1 MPSLKQKLQSKQT
14 TIGSWITLGH
24 PAIGEI
30 MAMAGFDWVVVDL
43 EHSTIDISEAGNL
56 IRAIDSL
63 NVPCLVRTT
72 SNNPDQIKRIL
83 DAGASGIIV
92 PSVNSRAS
100 AIEAVSSTQYPPY
113 GKRGVGLG
121 RAQAYGPGFIEY
133 FAKKSRDTVVIV
145 MIEDKAALEEI
156 NEILSTP
163 GVDGYLIGPY
173 DLSCSLGIPG
183 EFDNPLFNQ
192 TLSQIKQS
200 GESVGCPSGIH
211 LVEPNLQE
219 LNNKIDE
226 GYKFIAYGVDIRMLD
241 IACRDA
247 VRVTKVAK

>member
-1 MPSLKQKLQSKQT
+1 MTTLKQKLQCKHT

-30 MAMAGFDWVVVDL
+30 MARAGFDWVVVDL
-43 EHSTIDISEAGNL
+43 EHSTIDICEAGNL

-63 NVPCLVRTT
+63 NVPCLVRVT

-92 PSVNSRAS
+92 PSINSRAS
-100 AIEAVSSTQYPPY
+100 AVEAVSSTQYAPY

-121 RAQAYGPGFIEY
+121 RAQEYGPGFKEY
-133 FAKKSRDTVVIV
+133 FDKKSRDIVVIV
-145 MIEDKAALEEI
+145 MIEDKVALPEI
-156 NEILSTP
+156 NSILSTP

-183 EFDNPLFNQ
+183 EFDNPLFIQ
-192 TLSQIKQS
+192 TLSDIKQS
-200 GESVGCPSGIH
+200 GELVGCPSGIH
-211 LVEPNLQE
+211 LVEPNLKE
-219 LNNKIDE
+219 LNNKIKE

-241 IACRDA
+241 VACREA
-247 VRVTKVAK
+247 VRVIKATK